1 MKLAS
6 ADILHATPIEEG
18 YPLRYIDL
26 LHIVAERT
34 ALLPPLV
41 APSKEPPCATRCLLV
56 GNGKRVFLAAGDIR
70 DDHACL
76 PEEHQFGWHVLVGLF
91 LAILAEATLA
101 VQGTTPDED
110 STVSRQC

>member
-70 DDHACL
+70 DDHARL

>member
-1 MKLAS
+1 MELAS
-6 ADILHATPIEEG
+6 ADIFHATPIEEG
-18 YPLRYIDL
+18 YPLRFVNL
-26 LHIVAERT
+26 LHIMAERT
-34 ALLPPLV
+34 TLLPSLV

-76 PEEHQFGWHVLVGLF
+76 PEEHQFGRHVLVGLF

-101 VQGTTPDED
+101 VQSTTPDED
-110 STVSRQC
+110 STVIRQC